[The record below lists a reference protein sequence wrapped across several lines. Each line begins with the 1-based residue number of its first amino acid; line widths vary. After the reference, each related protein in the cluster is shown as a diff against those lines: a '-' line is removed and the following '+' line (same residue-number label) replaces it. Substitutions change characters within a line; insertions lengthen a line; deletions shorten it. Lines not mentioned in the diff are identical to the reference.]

1 MPIPSFLLPDRRQKT
16 GPLVRRLRE
25 DMGLTQDECA
35 AIVGITSASTVANWE
50 SGKTRVDPCAFEC
63 LVVKHRLF
71 VEEAYRQ
78 VGRRKRKLSED
89 MKHHRRA
96 RGEPA
101 QTEPEH
107 T

>member
-1 MPIPSFLLPDRRQKT
+1 MPIPSFLLPDRRQRT
-16 GPLVRRLRE
+16 APLIKRLRE
-25 DMGLTQDECA
+25 DMGLTLDECA
-35 AIVGITSASTVANWE
+35 AILGLTSASTVASWE
-50 SGKTRVDPCAFEC
+50 RGEVRINPSAFEC

-89 MKHHRRA
+89 MKHHRRE
-96 RGEPA
+96 RGEPV